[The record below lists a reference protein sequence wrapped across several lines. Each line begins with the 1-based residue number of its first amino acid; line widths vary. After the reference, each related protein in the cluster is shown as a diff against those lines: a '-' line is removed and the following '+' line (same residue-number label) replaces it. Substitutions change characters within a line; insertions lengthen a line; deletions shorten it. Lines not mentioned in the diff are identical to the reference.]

1 MGCLCSKELSK
12 GDLIGHARRNPAA
25 TTASIITAPMTM
37 GYSLLGAGIGRGIDS
52 YNQSLFAD
60 NALQAAG
67 IHATG
72 PRGQDRTTSAWADF
86 FGHDARDQQE
96 GIIEEVKQEIEDAKT
111 WNPTAADIA
120 TMNASPTSATNT
132 SGDDFYGGGIYSTAR
147 APVTSTDL
155 NPPGWTG
162 TLTNRDIN
170 AQAPFTL
177 EASSLA
183 PASGVTSLSQPTGP
197 ETGRFAGQ
205 QYGGVVTYPNAV
217 SGYPGMPVTTYDNRV
232 ALPGA
237 TNVTPG
243 EVDNL
248 IASGW
253 PRSGGANSGT
263 GGALGQIPVQQ
274 WNLLTNSG
282 TGGALGQIPVQQW
295 NSLTNS
301 GTGGALGQI
310 PVQQHGLNPNTPGV
324 SNPLSWQN
332 DAILQAMA
340 SADDF
345 EQSGGTTTSGDAG
358 TGDTAGTDDAWG
370 GWDWGD
376 DSWSF

>member
-12 GDLIGHARRNPAA
+12 GDLIGYARRNPAA

-170 AQAPFTL
+170 AQAPLAPFTL

-183 PASGVTSLSQPTGP
+183 PARGVTSLSQPTGP
-197 ETGRFAGQ
+197 ETGRFAGP
-205 QYGGVVTYPNAV
+205 QYQGNVSYPNAV
-217 SGYPGMPVTTYDNRV
+217 SGLPGMPVTTYDNRV

-248 IASGW
+248 VASGW
-253 PRSGGANSGT
+253 F
-263 GGALGQIPVQQ
+263 
-274 WNLLTNSG
+274 
-282 TGGALGQIPVQQW
+282 
-295 NSLTNS
+295 
-301 GTGGALGQI
+301 
-310 PVQQHGLNPNTPGV
+310 
-324 SNPLSWQN
+324 
-332 DAILQAMA
+332 D
-340 SADDF
+340 DDF